1 MMVIINV
8 NFEII
13 SKNLASIIVSNIV
26 FNILRQQICK
36 DIYKSL
42 SPSKGSDYS
51 ACSKKDQTASF
62 KNGEGKASHPL
73 F

>member
-26 FNILRQQICK
+26 FNI
-36 DIYKSL
+36 
-42 SPSKGSDYS
+42 
-51 ACSKKDQTASF
+51 F
-62 KNGEGKASHPL
+62 E
-73 F
+73 